1 MSVSPIPH
9 PMSNPRPPLW
19 LITVIVVVVIISARA
34 AQIVNAYVDAAA
46 FLTLVLGGVRYSNE
60 VQQPQQ
66 PAMTGPGSEGPS
78 SGLYNPR

>member
-46 FLTLVLGGVRYSNE
+46 FLTLVLGGFGTATKYSN
-60 VQQPQQ
+60 
-66 PAMTGPGSEGPS
+66 PS
-78 SGLYNPR
+78 SQP